1 MVPPTGGTADDT
13 GATRDDASGEDAHGA
28 RERAPDDDGL
38 QPPIDDYAL
47 LSDCHSAALVSSRG
61 SIDWFC
67 TPRIDSP
74 ASFGRLLDLELGG
87 SCRIEA
93 RDVVAISRR
102 YVDRTMVLETTLTTS
117 TGELR
122 IRDCL
127 TMCRGGRERPRRQLV
142 RQATCVEGEVD
153 VDVLVA
159 ARFDFGLIPPW
170 VREHGDG
177 RFTLV
182 GGSTG
187 LVVWADPPLELHDRH
202 DLRGSHRLG
211 TDESFR
217 LAIGTEP
224 PELLDDGPP
233 VDLTVVEVDDHLDET
248 VEWWRDWC
256 DARAGGHDGLGDDV
270 LRSALV
276 LKSLVHAPTGAI
288 AAAATSS
295 LPEVPG
301 GSWNW
306 DYRFSWIRDSW
317 MTVRSLTEAG
327 FREEAEGFQRFVE
340 RSSAGSAAELQLLY
354 GVDGR
359 HRTPEFEIPELSG
372 YRGAAPVREGNAAQ
386 SQLQLDMYGYLLEL
400 TWRRVQHGASI
411 DPSYRRFLCEL
422 VDTVCGRWQEPDH
435 GIWELRGEPAHYVHS
450 KVLCWTAVDRAVRLA
465 ETGEL
470 DHEVDAE
477 RWRRTRGEIRETI
490 LTRGVRSDGSF
501 TSVLGGDDVEA
512 SLLLVPE
519 FGFVGPHDDH
529 VVATVDAVVD
539 TLDEGGLIRRFRHA
553 DDSATEGCFVA
564 CTFWLVERLYD
575 LGRVDEATGY
585 YERAVATSNDLGLF
599 AEEFDPRSGE
609 ALGNFPQALSH
620 LAHIGAAITFERGGS
635 LLPLDGL
642 VE

>member
-1 MVPPTGGTADDT
+1 MTRVSTPAPPGDRGT
-13 GATRDDASGEDAHGA
+13 TRLDAAALRSS
-28 RERAPDDDGL
+28 ERDR
-38 QPPIDDYAL
+38 QPSIADYAL
-47 LSDCHSAALVSSRG
+47 LSDCHSAALVSSDG
-61 SIDWFC
+61 AIDWFC

-74 ASFGRLLDLELGG
+74 ATFSRLLDADLGG
-87 SCRIEA
+87 TCRIGPCG
-93 RDVVAISRR
+93 DVVETSRR
-102 YVDRTMVLETTLTTS
+102 YVDRTMVLETTLRTT

-122 IRDCL
+122 VRDCL
-127 TMCRGGRERPRRQLV
+127 TMCHGGRERPRRLLV
-142 RQATCVEGEVD
+142 RRATCTEGELD

-170 VREHGDG
+170 VREHDDG

-187 LVVWADPPLELHDRH
+187 LAVAADPPLELHDRH
-202 DLRGSHRLG
+202 DLRSRVHLG
-211 TDESFR
+211 TGESVR
-217 LAIGTEP
+217 LVVGTRP

-233 VDLTVVEVDDHLDET
+233 SSITTDDVDQHLEET
-248 VEWWRDWC
+248 VAWWRDWC
-256 DARAGGHDGLGDDV
+256 DARAGGHDGSGDEV

-327 FREEAEGFQRFVE
+327 FGEEAEGFRRFVE
-340 RSSAGSAAELQLLY
+340 RSSAGSADELQLLY

-359 HRTPEFEIPELSG
+359 HRTPEIEIPELSG

-400 TWRRVQHGASI
+400 TWRRVRQGAGI
-411 DPSYRRFLCEL
+411 DPSYRRFLREL
-422 VDTVCGRWQEPDH
+422 VDTACRRWQEPDH

-450 KVLCWTAVDRAVRLA
+450 KVLCWTAIDRAIRLA
-465 ETGEL
+465 EAGAL
-470 DHEVDAE
+470 DEDADLG
-477 RWRRTRGEIRETI
+477 RWRRTRDEVRETI
-490 LTRGVRSDGSF
+490 LTRGVRADRAF
-501 TSVLGGDDVEA
+501 TSVLGGDTVEA
-512 SLLLVPE
+512 SLLLIPE
-519 FGFVGPHDDH
+519 FGFVGPEDER
-529 VVATVDAVVD
+529 VVATVDAVID
-539 TLDEGGLIRRFRHA
+539 SLDEDGLIRRFRHA

-575 LGRVDEATGY
+575 LGRVAEARRY

-599 AEEFDPRSGE
+599 AEEYDPRSGE
-609 ALGNFPQALSH
+609 PLGNFPQALSH
-620 LAHIGAAITFERGGS
+620 LAHIGAAVTFERGRS
-635 LLPLDGL
+635 LLPLGDL
-642 VE
+642 DE